1 MSDHSSFFASFSSPT
16 SSWYREKRE
25 EQWSPRS
32 QESDHEPR
40 FDSDEESHKSKAITI
55 YGGDSSSGLS
65 SLESS
70 PLVPWPENSSYL
82 RSSSSRSLV
91 LHPRGNSLTQEGPL
105 TAQCEATTLRVSNSL
120 VIGKRPRAIG
130 LKDVDL
136 SRNVMAKHIREAKE
150 TNKSPKKSNFRSP
163 LSRHMS
169 CPVFSCTNDSF
180 MGLSNRHGVPGKT
193 DQIRE
198 NRDLNSVSTVHHNSP
213 ANTFSTPASAGKVRL
228 FSCPDDQPN
237 FDHQCNTRHR
247 GWHDELDSQSDG
259 TDRSSTPKVIEVI
272 DLTSSEMTSFG
283 RITNYSHKA
292 TYTDSCQKDDSIMAL
307 TAAGENHSP
316 FKRRVSN
323 KTSVLTFSD
332 DEDSDSKKQDQ
343 VHFSLKKHVSR
354 KRSVLSFSD
363 DEEDSDS
370 GGQKSVEVT
379 GEKPQQVIQADE
391 EVSLKSNK
399 GYMKMGVLFALF
411 VLLLSIY
418 LHKNPHGFCLDSEFS
433 KNISGIGLAL
443 EAEVYGQHIAQ
454 KVVTSALKNHFTKR
468 NARKPLVLSFHG
480 WTGVGK
486 NFVTSI
492 ITEHLFKHKS
502 PSPFVHKFIVPI
514 HFPHDSEID
523 KYNEQLR
530 SWIQGN
536 ISQCSKGGLF
546 IFDEMDKI
554 HLGMMSTIK
563 DIILGYRG
571 KEIRAGYQNM
581 VFIFLSNSGGHAVNR
596 HVLKHALDGKLRQ
609 SLMLKE
615 LELIFQGMIK
625 QTPDAWFADLL
636 KSDIIDHLVPFLPLE
651 RTHVKQCIRR
661 DLIMKGFHVR
671 EVLVTEIADQ
681 MEYFPDG
688 HGFFSVSG
696 CKKVSSRVDV
706 IVG

>member
-1 MSDHSSFFASFSSPT
+1 MSDHSSFFPSFSSPT
-16 SSWYREKRE
+16 SAWYREKRE
-25 EQWSPRS
+25 EQWSARS
-32 QESDHEPR
+32 QEIDHEPS
-40 FDSDEESHKSKAITI
+40 FDSDEESHESKAITI
-55 YGGDSSSGLS
+55 YRYSSSGLS

-82 RSSSSRSLV
+82 PSSSSKSLV

-105 TAQCEATTLRVSNSL
+105 TAQCEATSLRVSNSL
-120 VIGKRPRAIG
+120 VIGERPRAVG

-150 TNKSPKKSNFRSP
+150 RNKSPKKSNFRSP
-163 LSRHMS
+163 
-169 CPVFSCTNDSF
+169 F
-180 MGLSNRHGVPGKT
+180 
-193 DQIRE
+193 
-198 NRDLNSVSTVHHNSP
+198 
-213 ANTFSTPASAGKVRL
+213 
-228 FSCPDDQPN
+228 
-237 FDHQCNTRHR
+237 
-247 GWHDELDSQSDG
+247 
-259 TDRSSTPKVIEVI
+259 
-272 DLTSSEMTSFG
+272 
-283 RITNYSHKA
+283 
-292 TYTDSCQKDDSIMAL
+292 
-307 TAAGENHSP
+307 
-316 FKRRVSN
+316 
-323 KTSVLTFSD
+323 
-332 DEDSDSKKQDQ
+332 
-343 VHFSLKKHVSR
+343 
-354 KRSVLSFSD
+354 
-363 DEEDSDS
+363 DS

-379 GEKPQQVIQADE
+379 GEKPRQVIQADE

-418 LHKNPHGFCLDSEFS
+418 LRKNPHGFCLDSEFS
-433 KNISGIGLAL
+433 KKISGIGQAL

-546 IFDEMDKI
+546 IFDDMDKI

-581 VFIFLSNSGGHAVNR
+581 VFIFLSNSGGHAVNQ
-596 HVLKHALDGKLRQ
+596 HVLKHALDGKVRQ

-636 KSDIIDHLVPFLPLE
+636 KSDVIDHLVPFLPLE

-671 EVLVTEIADQ
+671 EALVTEIAEQ

>member
-1 MSDHSSFFASFSSPT
+1 MSDHSIFFASFSSPT

-32 QESDHEPR
+32 QESDHEPS
-40 FDSDEESHKSKAITI
+40 FDSDEECHKSKAITI
-55 YGGDSSSGLS
+55 YGDSSSGLS

-82 RSSSSRSLV
+82 RSSSSKSLV

-105 TAQCEATTLRVSNSL
+105 TAQCEATSLRVSNSL
-120 VIGKRPRAIG
+120 VIGKRPRAVG

-150 TNKSPKKSNFRSP
+150 TNKSPKKSNFLSP

-193 DQIRE
+193 DQIGE
-198 NRDLNSVSTVHHNSP
+198 NRDLNFVSTVHRNSP

-237 FDHQCNTRHR
+237 FDHQCNTSHR

-259 TDRSSTPKVIEVI
+259 TDRSSIPKVIEVI
-272 DLTSSEMTSFG
+272 DLTSSEVTSSG

-379 GEKPQQVIQADE
+379 GEKPRQVIRADE

-468 NARKPLVLSFHG
+468 NARKPLVISFHG

-546 IFDEMDKI
+546 VFDEMDKI

-581 VFIFLSNSGGHAVNR
+581 VFIFLSNSGGHAVNQ

-636 KSDIIDHLVPFLPLE
+636 KSDVIDHLVPFLPLE

-671 EVLVTEIADQ
+671 EALVTEIADQ